1 MYICYSMYICIYRF
15 YVWYK
20 ITKEETFFGGV
31 SRPQLVLDGGSGWGM
46 VADQEPDWIRI
57 RSLLTIFD
65 KQFYNS
71 VKIGPNFFL

>member
-1 MYICYSMYICIYRF
+1 M
-15 YVWYK
+15 
-20 ITKEETFFGGV
+20 GGGGGAEF
-31 SRPQLVLDGGSGWGM
+31 RIRNMFCFILRGLDGGSGWGM